1 MLLVAGLAM
10 GAGEVV
16 GAGIGSRMVVRK
28 GVRFIRPVFVTM
40 VILTTLKLLYNRF
53 F

>member
-1 MLLVAGLAM
+1 V
-10 GAGEVV
+10 
-16 GAGIGSRMVVRK
+16 K
-28 GVRFIRPVFVTM
+28 FIRPVFVTM

>member
-1 MLLVAGLAM
+1 MTLPLWVYPLFFAW
-10 GAGEVV
+10 
-16 GAGIGSRMVVRK
+16 

-40 VILTTLKLLYNRF
+40 VILTTLKLLYYRF